1 MVTTAVIVG
10 LSVGLTGNAET
21 EEDNSGGGSPS
32 DPWFPNP
39 ETIGGLNSPYRYDCL
54 SDNVQ
59 CTPLDEYVW
68 RDDKDYKFSET
79 VAYGSLIGPRP
90 VKTFVMNMTSQNWLT
105 GNACTQS
112 CRVSG
117 VTYKSVKCNL
127 MRCSV
132 VNANRGHYLTCLQS
146 LCSLVS
152 LGKLLSDS

>member
-1 MVTTAVIVG
+1 MVTIAITIG

-21 EEDNSGGGSPS
+21 EDDHSEGGSPS

-39 ETIGGLNSPYRYDCL
+39 ESIGGLTSPYRYDCV
-54 SDNVQ
+54 SEVE

-105 GNACTQS
+105 GNS
-112 CRVSG
+112 CIRTS
-117 VTYKSVKCNL
+117 VTVA
-127 MRCSV
+127 V
-132 VNANRGHYLTCLQS
+132 AI
-146 LCSLVS
+146 
-152 LGKLLSDS
+152 